1 MEDGNVRRVID
12 HNERVGELTKES
24 ASADLPSTDVSS
36 PSPLRSLGNH
46 SSEILSNSQQEK
58 ESFVRY
64 DLMESTEDHRKEQR
78 VNAVTHGVA
87 HRFSQQPATLG
98 GRDELQSCSGSSTD
112 KIEESFVGAFGNLSI
127 QCAYTPQ
134 QECRSHFGDSGYS
147 GLVQSHSRKGNVNN
161 ESFFGK

>member
-1 MEDGNVRRVID
+1 MGSNR
-12 HNERVGELTKES
+12 HNERVGELIKEI

-58 ESFVRY
+58 YMFVWY

-87 HRFSQQPATLG
+87 QRFSQQAASLG
-98 GRDELQSCSGSSTD
+98 GRDELESCSGSSTD
-112 KIEESFVGAFGNLSI
+112 EIEESFVGAFGNMSM
-127 QCAYTPQ
+127 QCPYTPQ
-134 QECRSHFGDSGYS
+134 QEFRSHFGDSGYS
-147 GLVQSHSRKGNVNN
+147 GLVESHSRKGNANN